1 MSTVNLAALLL
12 LGLLLVMPQ
21 QSMQASLIDPIAEIE
36 RSNCKIA
43 HLRLGLVFT
52 SDNNERALQDSGL
65 YSPDSEDSSVD
76 IAGRRFHSGTLNGSS
91 IVYVKTGS
99 PSVRLTLPLFI
110 FNERNLHLSCFK
122 YFFMTGK
129 YGNNF
134 ANPFS

>member
-1 MSTVNLAALLL
+1 
-12 LGLLLVMPQ
+12 
-21 QSMQASLIDPIAEIE
+21 LIDPIAEIE

-122 YFFMTGK
+122 YFF
-129 YGNNF
+129 YDR
-134 ANPFS
+134 